1 MNINTLTYEYTKLMA
16 AAEKCESR
24 REALTLIR
32 KATKLNYTIALMKES
47 EQLLHL

>member
-1 MNINTLTYEYTKLMA
+1 MNINTLVYEHTKLIT
-16 AAEKCESR
+16 AAEACESR

-32 KATKLNYTIALMKES
+32 KATKLNDTIALMKES